1 MLLQFGVVQDGVDR
15 FVGDIAVAI
24 PQILAGLIF
33 LVIAGVV
40 AKLVMWVVRLLL
52 RRALDDG
59 DSVYRQF
66 VAAVVAAFLWFGIAL
81 SFLSIVGLDEIASSM
96 GTAAGFLALGV
107 SYSLSNMIADA
118 VAGVYL
124 LRDPDFMPGDRVE
137 VGDISGTV
145 RSIELRKTR
154 FRDENDDTVVRGNA
168 EIEKKW
174 TKLEDADTPE
184 GADDGTGEDGD
195 LSAAADDEFEDAV
208 EERAGVEETA
218 DEVSAE
224 TTEVAEEATDGLAEG
239 TDDAID
245 EAAEEFGDGSAWSE
259 ANER

>member
-52 RRALDDG
+52 RRALDDE

-174 TKLEDADTPE
+174 TKLEDADAVGGE
-184 GADDGTGEDGD
+184 SDDGSDEAGS
-195 LSAAADDEFEDAV
+195 LSAAADDEFDDAV

-218 DEVSAE
+218 DE
-224 TTEVAEEATDGLAEG
+224 TEEAADELAEEA
-239 TDDAID
+239 DDTID
-245 EAAEEFGDGSAWSE
+245 EAADEFVDESAWSDASE
-259 ANER
+259 N